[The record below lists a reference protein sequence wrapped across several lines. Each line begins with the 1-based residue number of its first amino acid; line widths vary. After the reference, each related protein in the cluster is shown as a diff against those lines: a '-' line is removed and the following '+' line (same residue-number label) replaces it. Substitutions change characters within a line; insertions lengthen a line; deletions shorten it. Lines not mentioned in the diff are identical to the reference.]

1 MPALGLAAALWI
13 AAAPAAARKAEVV
26 EPFGVVALLPAGLD
40 TPTKQ
45 YLMDAAARAN
55 RRLMRVELAFDKIHP
70 EPDVYVEDDL
80 DETVTMAAQRGIT
93 LVGVLRGTAVWI
105 ADARSA
111 DMRRGPIAADKYG
124 DFRAHAKHFARRYR
138 LIRYWEVWS
147 GADHPKRFLG
157 TTTEFARLLEAA
169 YKGIKSGNS
178 DAEVLLPAPA
188 GNLETAFLQDSWIDK
203 VLNDRKYPC
212 RKRFDGVA
220 LRLRLPLNKL
230 PEVVRSAREYLDTIK
245 REKASIWV
253 VDLGFP
259 ASVAQQKVID
269 AGFATGEGGQAS
281 YYERALPALR
291 NAGAEAVLVPL
302 NDLPWSDK
310 RCSGATFPLSACS
323 EGLVTFPDPSSP
335 KGSRDR
341 AALAVIQKL

>member
-1 MPALGLAAALWI
+1 MPAMLRLLCAVLLL
-13 AAAPAAARKAEVV
+13 AAPASARKGEVE

-55 RRLMRVELAFDKIHP
+55 RRLMRVELPFDKLHP
-70 EPDVYVEDDL
+70 EPDVWQLEDL

-93 LVGVLRGTAVWI
+93 LVGMMRGTAVWV

-111 DMRRGPIAADKYG
+111 DMRRGPVAANKYG
-124 DFRAHAKHFARRYR
+124 DFRDHAKYLARRYE
-138 LIRYWEVWS
+138 LIRYWEIWP
-147 GADHPKRFLG
+147 GADDPKKFLG
-157 TTTEFARLLEAA
+157 TAPEFARLFEAA
-169 YKGIKSGNS
+169 SKGIKSGNG
-178 DAEVLLPAPA
+178 DAQVLLPSPA
-188 GNLETAFLQDSWIDK
+188 GSIDTAYLQGSWLDQVITDK
-203 VLNDRKYPC
+203 KYPA
-212 RKRFDGVA
+212 RKRFDGAA

-230 PEVVRSAREYLDTIK
+230 PDAVRSAREYLDTIK
-245 REKASIWV
+245 REKASVWV

-259 ASVAQQKVID
+259 ATVAQQKVID
-269 AGFATGEGGQAS
+269 AGFATGEGGQAA
-281 YYERALPALR
+281 YYERALPTLR

-323 EGLVTFPDPSSP
+323 EGLVTFPDGK

-341 AALAVIQKL
+341 ASLAVIQKL